1 MGRSCG
7 RALKRNAR
15 SGGYKRLGVGV
26 EAKQPILAPRSH
38 AAGRQGAARTPPAV
52 RGATDEHSR
61 QRSASAETTRTLAQE
76 QESIRDLV
84 KCGQTSINSTLARRQ
99 FRRDRPSL
107 RPNPG
112 QSARGRN
119 PGSILLSEQASRDF
133 HKPSGFTTGKDSPRR
148 PGRRPVPPEPFRK
161 ENIAFDTPFRIGRRA
176 DFVDRI
182 VVPRCQP

>member
-7 RALKRNAR
+7 WALKRNGR
-15 SGGYKRLGVGV
+15 SGGYKRHGVGV

-99 FRRDRPSL
+99 FRRDCPSGPIPV
-107 RPNPG
+107 R
-112 QSARGRN
+112 ARGRN
-119 PGSILLSEQASRDF
+119 PGSILPSEQASRDF
-133 HKPSGFTTGKDSPRR
+133 HKPSGFTTRKDLPRR
-148 PGRRPVPPEPFRK
+148 PGRRRVPPEPFRK
-161 ENIAFDTPFRIGRRA
+161 ENIAFYTPFRIGRPP

>member
-1 MGRSCG
+1 
-7 RALKRNAR
+7 LKRNGR

-99 FRRDRPSL
+99 FRRDRPSGPIPV
-107 RPNPG
+107 RARAAATRDQSCYPNRRQETSTNHLISQQERIRRGDPG
-112 QSARGRN
+112 GD
-119 PGSILLSEQASRDF
+119 GSRLNRSVKRTSLSTPLFGLAVLLTSSTGSWSRDVSLEGEEF
-133 HKPSGFTTGKDSPRR
+133 
-148 PGRRPVPPEPFRK
+148 
-161 ENIAFDTPFRIGRRA
+161 AA
-176 DFVDRI
+176 
-182 VVPRCQP
+182 